1 MTSRTRH
8 AIGLTLGA
16 LVTAP
21 TLAVERA
28 PEIPLVAGMHIV
40 LAVNNHTGA
49 ADHERGILEGD
60 YEMVVAVDDVT
71 AESVTHTAHMDGT
84 DAKGVHRR
92 LAIVRT
98 VTAGDI
104 ENSGVQVLGFHTDD
118 PQQVSGTTSL
128 GPSRS
133 VVGKLIGAGQV
144 SYSFVNFVNQGIVS
158 GTLKSS
164 GTPVLFPVLLNGRR
178 VELEGIKAT
187 GHMALGG
194 VSRPFETII
203 LDHPTYP
210 LSLRIAYGPRGA
222 ALPFTPEFQRE
233 IVRIDLP
240 EMRSSTAATTLAQT
254 CRLEVPGI
262 YFDFNRATLKPESK
276 RGLEDMAGV
285 LKALDSRPFVIEGHT
300 DSIGSDRYNDDLSAR
315 RADAVRAALVREH
328 GIASARLTTAG
339 LGERRPIETNDT
351 LSGRARNRRVEL
363 VCAPATR
370 SRLDKVCRR
379 APCVFPESQE

>member
-1 MTSRTRH
+1 MTCWAHGAGACLS
-8 AIGLTLGA
+8 A
-16 LVTAP
+16 LVVAP
-21 TLAVERA
+21 ILADGRA
-28 PEIPLVAGMHIV
+28 PDIPFVAGMHIV
-40 LAVNNHTGA
+40 LAVNNHTAA

-84 DAKGVHRR
+84 DARGVHRR
-92 LAIVRT
+92 LAIPRM

-104 ENSGVQVLGFHTDD
+104 ESSGVQVLGFHTDD
-118 PQQVSGTTSL
+118 PRKVSGTTSL

-133 VVGKLIGAGQV
+133 VVTRLVRSGEA

-158 GTLKSS
+158 GTLKAS
-164 GTPVLFPVLLNGRR
+164 GSPVRFPVLLNGRR
-178 VELEGIKAT
+178 VELEAIRAT

-194 VSRPFETII
+194 VSRPFETVI
-203 LDHPTYP
+203 LDHPRYP
-210 LSLRIAYGPRGA
+210 LSLRIAYGPRGG
-222 ALPFTPEFQRE
+222 ALPFEPEFQRE

-240 EMRSSTAATTLAQT
+240 QDMPVSTAATTLEKT

-276 RGLEDMAGV
+276 RGLEGIAAV
-285 LKALDSRPFVIEGHT
+285 LGTLDGRSFVIEGHT

-315 RADAVRAALVREH
+315 RADAVKSALVRDH
-328 GIASARLTTAG
+328 GIEAPRLATAG
-339 LGERRPIETNDT
+339 FGERRPIESNDT

-363 VCAPATR
+363 ACAPAR
-370 SRLDKVCRR
+370 
-379 APCVFPESQE
+379 

>member
-1 MTSRTRH
+1 MTSRTRY
-8 AIGLTLGA
+8 AIGLWLGA

-21 TLAVERA
+21 TLAVQPA
-28 PEIPLVAGMHIV
+28 PEVPFVAGMHIV

-133 VVGKLIGAGQV
+133 VVGKLIGSGQV

-158 GTLKSS
+158 GT
-164 GTPVLFPVLLNGRR
+164 
-178 VELEGIKAT
+178 
-187 GHMALGG
+187 
-194 VSRPFETII
+194 
-203 LDHPTYP
+203 
-210 LSLRIAYGPRGA
+210 
-222 ALPFTPEFQRE
+222 
-233 IVRIDLP
+233 
-240 EMRSSTAATTLAQT
+240 
-254 CRLEVPGI
+254 
-262 YFDFNRATLKPESK
+262 
-276 RGLEDMAGV
+276 
-285 LKALDSRPFVIEGHT
+285 
-300 DSIGSDRYNDDLSAR
+300 
-315 RADAVRAALVREH
+315 
-328 GIASARLTTAG
+328 
-339 LGERRPIETNDT
+339 
-351 LSGRARNRRVEL
+351 
-363 VCAPATR
+363 
-370 SRLDKVCRR
+370 
-379 APCVFPESQE
+379 

>member
-1 MTSRTRH
+1 MAPFTRN
-8 AIGLTLGA
+8 ALWLCLGA
-16 LVTAP
+16 LVVAP
-21 TLAVERA
+21 LVADDRA

-40 LAVNNHTGA
+40 LAVNNHTAA

-71 AESVTHTAHMDGT
+71 VDAVTHTAHMDGT

-92 LAIVRT
+92 LAISRM

-104 ENSGVQVLGFHTDD
+104 ETSGVQVLGFHTDD
-118 PQQVSGTTSL
+118 PRKVSGTTSL

-133 VVGKLIGAGQV
+133 VVSRLVRAGEA

-158 GTLKSS
+158 GTLKTS
-164 GTPVLFPVLLNGRR
+164 GSPVRFPVLLNGRR
-178 VELEGIKAT
+178 VELEAIRAT

-194 VSRPFETII
+194 VSRPFETVI
-203 LDHPTYP
+203 LDHPRYP
-210 LSLRIAYGPRGA
+210 LSLRIAYGPRGG
-222 ALPFTPEFQRE
+222 ALPVEPEFQRE

-240 EMRSSTAATTLAQT
+240 EDTPASTAATTLEKT

-276 RGLEDMAGV
+276 RGLEDMAAV
-285 LKALDSRPFVIEGHT
+285 LKTLDRRAFVIEGHT
-300 DSIGSDRYNDDLSAR
+300 DDIGSDRYNDDLSAR
-315 RADAVRAALVREH
+315 RADAVKSALVRDH
-328 GIASARLTTAG
+328 GVEAPRLATAG
-339 LGERRPIETNDT
+339 FGERRPIETNDT

-363 VCAPATR
+363 ACAPPAR
-370 SRLDKVCRR
+370 
-379 APCVFPESQE
+379 

>member
-1 MTSRTRH
+1 MTCWARGAGACLS
-8 AIGLTLGA
+8 A
-16 LVTAP
+16 LVVAP
-21 TLAVERA
+21 ILADGRA
-28 PEIPLVAGMHIV
+28 PDIPFVAGMHIV

-71 AESVTHTAHMDGT
+71 ADSVTHTAHMDGT

-92 LAIVRT
+92 LAIPRMVT
-98 VTAGDI
+98 VGDI
-104 ENSGVQVLGFHTDD
+104 ESSGVQVLGFHTDD
-118 PQQVSGTTSL
+118 PRKVSGTTSL

-133 VVGKLIGAGQV
+133 VVSRLVRSGEA

-158 GTLKSS
+158 GTLKAS
-164 GTPVLFPVLLNGRR
+164 GSPVRFPVLLNGRR
-178 VELEGIKAT
+178 VELEAIRAT

-194 VSRPFETII
+194 VSRPFETVI
-203 LDHPTYP
+203 LDHPRYP
-210 LSLRIAYGPRGA
+210 LSLRIAYGPRGG
-222 ALPFTPEFQRE
+222 ALPFEPEFQRE

-240 EMRSSTAATTLAQT
+240 EDMPVRTAATTLEKT

-276 RGLEDMAGV
+276 RGLEGIAAV
-285 LKALDSRPFVIEGHT
+285 LGTLDGRSFVIEGHT

-315 RADAVRAALVREH
+315 RADAVKSALVRDH
-328 GIASARLTTAG
+328 GVEASRLATAG
-339 LGERRPIETNDT
+339 FGERRPIESNDT

-363 VCAPATR
+363 ACAPAR
-370 SRLDKVCRR
+370 
-379 APCVFPESQE
+379 